1 MIIKNQVNLTIEE
14 KEQLE
19 ELTNKGKNQARKLKP
34 VQILL
39 MSSAKYKDE
48 EIASILSVSIATIER
63 VRKRFVSLC
72 LESTLN
78 EKSRP
83 GKVKK
88 LGGTEEAF
96 LVATAC
102 SNPPSGRQCWT
113 MQLLANKLV
122 ELQIIDNISDETIR
136 RTLKKTKLNR
146 GW

>member
-1 MIIKNQVNLTIEE
+1 MVRKYQVNLTIEE

-19 ELTNKGKNQARKLKP
+19 ELTNKGKIQARKLKR

-48 EIASILSVSIATIER
+48 EIASMLFVSIATIER
-63 VRKRFVSLC
+63 VRKQFVSEG

-102 SNPPSGRQCWT
+102 SNPPLGRQCWT